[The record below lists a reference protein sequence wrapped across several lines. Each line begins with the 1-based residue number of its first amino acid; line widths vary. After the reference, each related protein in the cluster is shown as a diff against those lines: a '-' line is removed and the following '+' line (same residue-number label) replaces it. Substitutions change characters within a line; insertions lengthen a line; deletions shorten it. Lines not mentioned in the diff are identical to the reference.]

1 KLLKERDFGI
11 FQGRPKEEF
20 FRALKES
27 GKQFHEFVPEWGE
40 SCQSVQRR
48 AVKFFNK
55 ILKKYFNKTVLVVT
69 HASIIVELLVYLTKL
84 PREKLKQEKAS
95 LNIIEVTKD
104 KEIKIVAINDIKHL
118 KK

>member
-1 KLLKERDFGI
+1 M
-11 FQGRPKEEF
+11 
-20 FRALKES
+20 
-27 GKQFHEFVPEWGE
+27 
-40 SCQSVQRR
+40 
-48 AVKFFNK
+48 
-55 ILKKYFNKTVLVVT
+55 VVT